1 MSQSSAPARPR
12 QVTTA
17 TAFVIG
23 GSLMLLLLVFDSLTR
38 LQSLETRDEIIKV
51 LGSPTGKGL
60 GLSVEQALI
69 GMRVGLSIAAVAS
82 AAAVVLGIFVLQR
95 HRGAL
100 IGLSIAAVPLLLTA
114 PFSGGFLGALVPAAT
129 AALWTRVGRDWFAGR
144 TPVEPERPSRSS
156 SDPSG
161 SQAPSVPPT
170 PVWTS
175 TSPDRPIPH
184 LPTDAPSAN
193 YPAPTQGFGQAPAA
207 GWPAP
212 QHHAAHAPAA
222 ADRMPVQVRVACWL
236 TWVGSAVA
244 LFSFGAVAVVLLTDA
259 TRIVDTVVAQP
270 TWDPKLAPRE
280 MVVPALWTGLS
291 IMIIWA
297 IAAIVLAFLTWRRH
311 DWARYLLAISAGIA
325 LLLSFLAFPAGL
337 VHGLACAVSLGALF
351 SVPTRAWFRRDRQQT
366 LPPQGPTGPPAG
378 PAPW

>member
-23 GSLMLLLLVFDSLTR
+23 GSLMLLLLVFDSLMR
-38 LQSLETRDEIIKV
+38 LNSLETRDEIIKV

-60 GLSVEQALI
+60 GLSVEQALV
-69 GMRVGLSIAAVAS
+69 GMRVGLSIAAVA
-82 AAAVVLGIFVLQR
+82 AAAATVLGIFVLQR

-129 AALWTRVGRDWFAGR
+129 AALWTRAGRDWFAGR
-144 TPVEPERPSRSS
+144 APVEPERLRRTPSDTSGQP
-156 SDPSG
+156 PSE
-161 SQAPSVPPT
+161 PPT

-175 TSPDRPIPH
+175 TTPERPTPH
-184 LPTDAPSAN
+184 LPAQGSSSG

-212 QHHAAHAPAA
+212 QQHPAPAV
-222 ADRMPVQVRVACWL
+222 ADRMPMQVRLACWL

-244 LFSFGAVAVVLLTDA
+244 LFSFGAVAVVLLTDT

-280 MVVPALWTGLS
+280 MVVPALWTGLA
-291 IMIIWA
+291 IMICWA
-297 IAAIVLAFLTWRRH
+297 LAAIVLAFLTWRRH
-311 DWARYLLAISAGIA
+311 DWARYLLAVSAGIA

-351 SVPTRAWFRRDRQQT
+351 SVPARAWFRAPRQQT
-366 LPPQGPTGPPAG
+366 LPPQGPAGPPAG
-378 PAPW
+378 PGPW

>member
-38 LQSLETRDEIIKV
+38 LNSLETRDEIIKV

-129 AALWTRVGRDWFAGR
+129 AALWTRAGRDWFAGR
-144 TPVEPERPSRSS
+144 TPVEPERPRRAP
-156 SDPSG
+156 SDTSG
-161 SQAPSVPPT
+161 PQAPAAPPA

-175 TSPDRPIPH
+175 TTPDRPTPH
-184 LPTDAPSAN
+184 LPAEAPSAN

-207 GWPAP
+207 GWSAP
-212 QHHAAHAPAA
+212 QPYAAQAV

-270 TWDPKLAPRE
+270 TWDEKLAPRE
-280 MVVPALWTGLS
+280 MVVPALWTGLT
-291 IMIIWA
+291 IMIFWA
-297 IAAIVLAFLTWRRH
+297 IAAVVLAFLTWRRH
-311 DWARYLLAISAGIA
+311 DWARYLLAVSAGMA

-351 SVPTRAWFRRDRQQT
+351 SVPTRAWFRGDRQQA
-366 LPPQGPTGPPAG
+366 LPPQGPAGPPAG